1 MQELEIKNQSRLY
14 EYELT
19 MIVFILPVVTL
30 KQHGLYFSET
40 DISILSFPGLSL
52 EMTLVYL
59 IRSSTSEA

>member
-30 KQHGLYFSET
+30 KQYGLYFSET

-52 EMTLVYL
+52 EMTFH
-59 IRSSTSEA
+59 IWCT